1 MLDTNLKQ
9 QLNGY
14 LQYIVNP
21 IEISVSGNDS
31 DKSAEL
37 LALANEIAEM
47 SPKISMTD
55 GTAARKPSMS
65 VAPQGQ
71 APRVHFAGI
80 PMGHEF
86 TSLVLALLQSGG
98 HPSKAD
104 PAVLEQV
111 KNLKGEFHF
120 ETYISLSCHNC
131 PDVVQALNLMATLNP
146 GITHT
151 MIDGALFQDEVNE
164 RQIMAVPNVYLN
176 GQPFS
181 QGRTSLEE
189 IVAKLDTGAAE
200 RKTQELS
207 EKAPTSPKSFS
218 KSAIKLLQE
227 YDWTGNIRE
236 LRNVVERLI
245 ILGGNEI
252 SEQDVKL
259 FASK

>member
-37 LALANEIAEM
+37 LALATEIAEM
-47 SPKISMTD
+47 SPKISLTD

-65 VAPQGQ
+65 IAPQGQ

-111 KNLKGEFHF
+111 KNLKGEFTSRPIFH
-120 ETYISLSCHNC
+120 S
-131 PDVVQALNLMATLNP
+131 PAT
-146 GITHT
+146 T
-151 MIDGALFQDEVNE
+151 V
-164 RQIMAVPNVYLN
+164 
-176 GQPFS
+176 
-181 QGRTSLEE
+181 RTWY
-189 IVAKLDTGAAE
+189 
-200 RKTQELS
+200 R
-207 EKAPTSPKSFS
+207 P
-218 KSAIKLLQE
+218 
-227 YDWTGNIRE
+227 
-236 LRNVVERLI
+236 
-245 ILGGNEI
+245 
-252 SEQDVKL
+252 
-259 FASK
+259 